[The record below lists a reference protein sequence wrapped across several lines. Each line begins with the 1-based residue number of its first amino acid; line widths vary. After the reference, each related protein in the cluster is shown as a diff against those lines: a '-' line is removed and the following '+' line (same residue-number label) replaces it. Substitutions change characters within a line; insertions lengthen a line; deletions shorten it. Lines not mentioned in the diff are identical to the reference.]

1 MGTHASGVRHSPRRH
16 PVGGRVPDEPDKRGW
31 LRGRRA
37 WVGLLLVLGV
47 IFLGLRAKTPNV
59 GRGMAAKKDR
69 QGISVPRWRSAAI
82 HRAPSGQSAVRRRRR
97 GGRRV
102 RRARTGQAAA
112 GHRGG
117 RRGIAA
123 RVLPAADAVRAAF
136 ASRLVEDAQALDL
149 RHGRTIPAAGIAG
162 TYGAF
167 DSAGALIAL
176 VVETN
181 GVARS
186 VLGWHTAG

>member
-1 MGTHASGVRHSPRRH
+1 MPRWA
-16 PVGGRVPDEPDKRGW
+16 VGGH
-31 LRGRRA
+31 LTA
-37 WVGLLLVLGV
+37 L
-47 IFLGLRAKTPNV
+47 
-59 GRGMAAKKDR
+59 
-69 QGISVPRWRSAAI
+69 
-82 HRAPSGQSAVRRRRR
+82 
-97 GGRRV
+97 
-102 RRARTGQAAA
+102 RRARVGPFDVADAVDVYGGREPGERPPVTEEAAA
-112 GHRGG
+112 A
-117 RRGIAA
+117 IAA